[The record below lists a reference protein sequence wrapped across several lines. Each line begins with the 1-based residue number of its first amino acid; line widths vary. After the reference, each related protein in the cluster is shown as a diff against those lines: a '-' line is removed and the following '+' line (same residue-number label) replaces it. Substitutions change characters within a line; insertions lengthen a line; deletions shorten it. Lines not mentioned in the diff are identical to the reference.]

1 LSLPPSQFTRRAA
14 SGIASATEM
23 PDERIAFIEAQ
34 IAERLK
40 FLRIH
45 SEQIERNE
53 QELQLL
59 RGVLAELT
67 GKEKGAGMTTP

>member
-1 LSLPPSQFTRRAA
+1 
-14 SGIASATEM
+14 M